1 MSAVATTSQNAFTP
15 AAFSACLLE
24 AVAVDRRRDERDRA
38 QHSLLLRPYV
48 GTSVDAPTFEQQMAS
63 HCRRTTDVAEVAR
76 DILTLWRVCNS
87 PR

>member
-1 MSAVATTSQNAFTP
+1 MSAVATTSQTSITP

-24 AVAVDRRRDERDRA
+24 AVAADRRRDARDRA

-48 GTSVDAPTFEQQMAS
+48 ETDVDAPTFEQDLAS
-63 HCRRTTDVAEVAR
+63 QCYRTTDVAEVAR

-87 PR
+87 PQ